1 MIFTR
6 PLSLLATAGLLGCLL
21 ATPAAAGNKG
31 RNTIIG
37 AGVGAAAGAVLSN
50 GDPVA
55 TIGGAAVGG
64 LIGNVATKDNR
75 YDDRRHYS
83 SRRAPPRHYHERR
96 HSSRYDQ
103 RYDRH
108 YDQRR

>member
-1 MIFTR
+1 MTLNR
-6 PLSLLATAGLLGCLL
+6 PFALLASAALFGLLLSS
-21 ATPAAAGNKG
+21 PAAADNKG

-64 LIGNVATKDNR
+64 LIGNVASKDKR
-75 YDDRRHYS
+75 YDDRRRYDN
-83 SRRAPPRHYHERR
+83 RRYDNRR
-96 HSSRYDQ
+96 HQ
-103 RYDRH
+103 NKH
-108 YDQRR
+108 HHRR